1 MKNKSLA
8 IIPVI
13 LMASILV
20 SGCEV
25 IGSIFKAG
33 VWTGTIGVIFILL
46 IIIFIVAK
54 VFSKNKNG

>member
-46 IIIFIVAK
+46 VIIFIVVK